1 MVFAVIF
8 SKNLK
13 ELFYI
18 MNCKTF
24 LEQAGIAFA
33 WVRWTTR
40 NIGGE
45 RVKWCHGMQAAPWSV
60 RVVVD

>member
-1 MVFAVIF
+1 MIF

-60 RVVVD
+60 R